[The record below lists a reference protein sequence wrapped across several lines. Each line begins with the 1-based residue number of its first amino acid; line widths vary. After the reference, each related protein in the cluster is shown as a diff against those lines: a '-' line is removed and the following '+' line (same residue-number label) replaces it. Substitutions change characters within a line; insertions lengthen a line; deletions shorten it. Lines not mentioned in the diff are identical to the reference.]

1 VTKAKKSFV
10 NGCPD
15 EGGRGGGS
23 KAQRRRYDF
32 PVEEE
37 YVEENPET
45 SQISYSLHLLLLS
58 KSPVL
63 EFLNNYGS

>member
-15 EGGRGGGS
+15 KGEGKGGS

-45 SQISYSLHLLLLS
+45 SQTSYSLDLLLLS
-58 KSPVL
+58 TLLASNL
-63 EFLNNYGS
+63 L